1 MEPHKLLQIAI
12 DGPVGSGK
20 SDISSRLAKK
30 LGLTYLYTGAMY
42 RALAWACV
50 THGVSLRD
58 EQRVLPLLT
67 AHIIDLRPPQSH
79 DPRGFSVW
87 MDDENVTDNLF
98 TPAMSQASSDVST
111 LPSVRKF
118 MVARQQELA
127 RGKSVVMEGR
137 DIGLRV
143 LPQAQLK
150 IYLTASLEE
159 RARRRWDQY
168 KTKDPTKTLAQEIDE
183 TKIRDTQDTSR
194 AADPLQKLPDA
205 WELDTTNMTQEQVVE
220 AIIVELKKRNLI

>member
-1 MEPHKLLQIAI
+1 MDKPLQIAI

-20 SDISSRLAKK
+20 SDISGRLAKE

-42 RALAWACV
+42 RALAWICV
-50 THGVSLRD
+50 REGVSFKD
-58 EQRVLPLLT
+58 VPNVFPLLSKYS
-67 AHIIDLRPPQSH
+67 INLRPPAKDGSL
-79 DPRGFSVW
+79 GFAVW
-87 MDDENVTDNLF
+87 VGDTDVTDKLF
-98 TPAMSQASSDVST
+98 TPAMSQGSSDVST
-111 LPSVRKF
+111 IPEVRKF
-118 MVARQQELA
+118 MVARQQELV

-143 LPQAQLK
+143 LPNAQLK

-159 RARRRWDQY
+159 RARRRWEQY
-168 KTKDPTKTLAQEIDE
+168 KTKDPTKTLVQEIEE

-205 WELDTTNMTQEQVVE
+205 WELNTTDMTQDAVVS
-220 AIIVELKKRNLI
+220 AIIAELGRRKLI

>member
-1 MEPHKLLQIAI
+1 MDNPLQIAI
-12 DGPVGSGK
+12 DGPVSSGK
-20 SDISSRLAKK
+20 SDISGRLAKE

-42 RALAWACV
+42 RALAWICV
-50 THGVSLRD
+50 QEGVSFKD
-58 EQRVLPLLT
+58 APNVYPLL
-67 AHIIDLRPPQSH
+67 AKYSIDLRPPAKDGSH
-79 DPRGFSVW
+79 GFAVW
-87 MDDENVTDNLF
+87 VGNTDVTDKLF
-98 TPAMSQASSDVST
+98 TAMSQGSSDVST
-111 LPSVRKF
+111 IPQVRKF

-159 RARRRWDQY
+159 RARRRWNQY

-205 WELDTTNMTQEQVVE
+205 WELDTTDMTQEQVVD
-220 AIIVELKKRNLI
+220 AIIQELKRRNLL

>member
-1 MEPHKLLQIAI
+1 
-12 DGPVGSGK
+12 
-20 SDISSRLAKK
+20 
-30 LGLTYLYTGAMY
+30 
-42 RALAWACV
+42 
-50 THGVSLRD
+50 
-58 EQRVLPLLT
+58 
-67 AHIIDLRPPQSH
+67 
-79 DPRGFSVW
+79 
-87 MDDENVTDNLF
+87 
-98 TPAMSQASSDVST
+98 MSQGSSDVST
-111 LPSVRKF
+111 IPQVRKF

-159 RARRRWDQY
+159 RARRRWNQY

-205 WELDTTNMTQEQVVE
+205 WELDTTDMTQEQVVD
-220 AIIVELKKRNLI
+220 AIIQELKRRNLL